1 MICLLLAERA
11 WSELFLLEGSSRET
25 QNSARLDFTEPTHR
39 KRMGNLVVEDDTHE
53 GAVHLQPLVRPTVV
67 LNEAQI
73 AELIQK
79 EIDAGARGADHLGQ
93 CFLTDLG
100 DDRLHL
106 AFFPKNGPLTAV
118 TAQAVSRWN

>member
-1 MICLLLAERA
+1 
-11 WSELFLLEGSSRET
+11 
-25 QNSARLDFTEPTHR
+25 
-39 KRMGNLVVEDDTHE
+39 MGTLVVEEDIE
-53 GAVHLQPLVRPTVV
+53 KGAVHLQPLVQPAVV
-67 LNEAQI
+67 LNEALV

-106 AFFPKNGPLTAV
+106 AFFPKIGH
-118 TAQAVSRWN
+118 